1 MKYCTKCGMEVNGD
15 MQFCPKCGA
24 KIQTPGAV
32 PGITNLTERIKSKP
46 LSIYR
51 ILLIIV
57 GCINAGLIILS
68 IFNAGIEFLIPV
80 VLSTIPL
87 IAFVVCEY
95 LGKSHSIALCISII
109 EIIWLILTSKS
120 TTTEFIKDGPIIW
133 ILNILMIIQIIVC
146 ILAMKLDKK

>member
-46 LSIYR
+46 LNIYR
-51 ILLIIV
+51 ILLIII
-57 GCINAGLIILS
+57 GCINAGTIIFS
-68 IFNAGIEFLIPV
+68 IFIGGLDFFMPA
-80 VLSTIPL
+80 VLSSIPM
-87 IAFVVCEY
+87 IAFIICEY
-95 LGKSHSIALCISII
+95 QGKSHSIALCISII
-109 EIIWLILTSKS
+109 GVMWLALQSSSQKD
-120 TTTEFIKDGPIIW
+120 FMNDGPMVW
-133 ILNILMIIQIIVC
+133 ILNIFMIIQIIVC